1 MSYDNH
7 MSQLCIS
14 FLLKQLFCFEWLF
27 EDFSCAELHGN
38 KMDFAKLEV
47 FTPEDLKACTDNF
60 NIKSLVG
67 VIQFG
72 KIYRGKIKGVMSGTE
87 GQDVMVK
94 IWDKKSENMAFPY
107 DEYLMVKV
115 SS

>member
-1 MSYDNH
+1 M
-7 MSQLCIS
+7 
-14 FLLKQLFCFEWLF
+14 
-27 EDFSCAELHGN
+27 DFS
-38 KMDFAKLEV
+38 KLEV
-47 FTPEDLKACTDNF
+47 FTSEDLKSCTNNF

-72 KIYRGKIKGVMSGTE
+72 KLYRGKTEGVMTGTE
-87 GQDVMVK
+87 DQDVMVK
-94 IWDKKSENMAFPY
+94 IWDKKSEKMAFPY

>member
-1 MSYDNH
+1 M
-7 MSQLCIS
+7 
-14 FLLKQLFCFEWLF
+14 
-27 EDFSCAELHGN
+27 DFS
-38 KMDFAKLEV
+38 KLEV
-47 FTPEDLKACTDNF
+47 FTSEDLKSCTNNF

-72 KIYRGKIKGVMSGTE
+72 KLYRGKTKGVMTGT
-87 GQDVMVK
+87 GDQDVMVK
-94 IWDKKSENMAFPY
+94 IWDKKSEKLAFPY

>member
-1 MSYDNH
+1 
-7 MSQLCIS
+7 
-14 FLLKQLFCFEWLF
+14 
-27 EDFSCAELHGN
+27 
-38 KMDFAKLEV
+38 MDFAKLEV
-47 FTPEDLKACTDNF
+47 FRSEDLKACTNNF

-72 KIYRGKIKGVMSGTE
+72 KLYRGKIKGVKTGTE

-94 IWDKKSENMAFPY
+94 IWDKKSENMAFLPY
-107 DEYLMVKV
+107 DECLMVKV